1 MDRMIMAVPAPRPLP
16 AHRVTDGMAEDGH
29 FDRRRPHRMLISSAG
44 RRVGLL
50 RCFRSAAIA
59 LDLDLEILACDLKP
73 EWSSACIDAD
83 RAFAAPPC
91 QSESFI
97 LAMLELCERE
107 QVKLIVPTIDTEL
120 IALSRARAQFAAIGT
135 QVAIGAPGTVEMA
148 RDKLATARFLAAAG
162 IASPRTIAA
171 QDLLQDGGADW
182 AWPLIAKPRHG
193 SSSRGIMIVDSI
205 DALGTLDPSEPY
217 IVQEYLSGREVTVS
231 VYFDRAGRLRCAIPH
246 QRLRVRAGEVEKGVT
261 IREPALTGIAERI
274 GQALD
279 GPLGAMCFQAII
291 AGDGAPSVFEINARF
306 GGGYPLADHAG
317 ATFARWLLEMAFD
330 RPDTACDVWQAD
342 VVMLRYDAAIFV

>member
-1 MDRMIMAVPAPRPLP
+1 MDRTILAVAEQR
-16 AHRVTDGMAEDGH
+16 HIGNHGITDGIAEDRRG
-29 FDRRRPHRMLISSAG
+29 DRGRPHRILISSAG
-44 RRVGLL
+44 RRVALL
-50 RCFRSAAIA
+50 RCFRSAAVA

-83 RAFAAPPC
+83 RAFVVPPC
-91 QSESFI
+91 NAESFVP
-97 LAMLELCERE
+97 AMLELCARER
-107 QVKLIVPTIDTEL
+107 VGLVVPTIDTEL
-120 IALSRARAQFAAIGT
+120 IALSRAREQFAAIGT
-135 QVAIGAPGTVEMA
+135 RVAIGGPGTVEMA
-148 RDKLATARFLAAAG
+148 RDKLVTARFLAAAG
-162 IASPRTIAA
+162 VPSPRTVSV

-193 SSSRGIMIVDSI
+193 SSSRGITIVDSVA
-205 DALGTLDPSEPY
+205 ALGTLDPSEPY

-231 VYFDRAGRLRCAIPH
+231 VYFDEAGRLRCTVPH

-261 IREPALTGIAERI
+261 IREPVLTEIAERI
-274 GQALD
+274 GRALD
-279 GPLGAMCFQAII
+279 APLGAMCFQAII
-291 AGDGAPSVFEINARF
+291 TPDGAPSVFEINARF

-330 RPDTACDVWQAD
+330 RPDTARDVWKAN